1 MIFRPR
7 SLIGR
12 ILVVVLVLFVI
23 ISVVKRNSFLRNTFI
38 NDGVMVTRILYR
50 ETSSLVRFINKR
62 DTVSQTVMVAKR
74 LRNKING
81 VLSNVNTNDIRR
93 IRYKI
98 TKR

>member
-38 NDGVMVTRILYR
+38 NDGVIVTRILYR
-50 ETSSLVRFINKR
+50 ETSSLMRFMNKR
-62 DTVSQTVMVAKR
+62 DTVSQTLMVAKR
-74 LRNKING
+74 LRNKINS
-81 VLSNVNTNDIRR
+81 VLSSVNTGNIRR
-93 IRYKI
+93 ISHKMI
-98 TKR
+98 KR